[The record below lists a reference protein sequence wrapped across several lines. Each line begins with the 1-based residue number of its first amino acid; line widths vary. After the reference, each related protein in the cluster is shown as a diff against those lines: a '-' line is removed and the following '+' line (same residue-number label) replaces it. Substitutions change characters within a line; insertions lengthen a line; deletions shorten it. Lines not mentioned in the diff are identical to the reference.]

1 MVYLMMFLFLRKSY
15 WVNSMAQ
22 KEFYTKNYFNSR
34 RAEMEIAYN
43 ALKPDWQDLADYFLP
58 RSVRFLSRNVNKQ
71 PAKNRKIKDSTPLI
85 AVRNF
90 SSGMMSGATSPA
102 TNWFK
107 VRVRGFE
114 SETSYE
120 VKSWCSKVESLLR
133 DIFNSSNL
141 YRVLPSVYK
150 QLGVFGI
157 SALALQEDETS
168 IFRCQLLPI
177 GSYRIARNSKGEID
191 TICRVYMET
200 AKNLYDAFG
209 EENVSK
215 NVLNAIHS
223 NRYEEMFEVVHFVE
237 PNKDFMPDSLWA
249 KDKAFVSVYYEY
261 VSTEEKFLSKSGF
274 DKFPYAIF
282 ESEINGEDVYPCE
295 CPGVNAL
302 PDVKQLMS
310 MVIDEGKAV
319 KKMISPTYKGP
330 ASLKNK
336 KMVDAPAAFIEED
349 ENGRG
354 LSPVYEVNPRVL
366 EVESIIEKLKQSI
379 KEIFYNDLFAMILN
393 TAERSRTATEVNEL
407 KEEKM
412 VLLSPLLQQIHNG
425 LNIIIDWVFNECIK
439 LNILPEPPSEI
450 MGANMDI
457 EFVSTLAQA
466 QKAIKISAMER
477 FTTFA
482 INLANTMDSSLTKK
496 INASKMID
504 DYADYANISPEQL
517 VPTLEVEKYRQK
529 EEENQKQQTAIE
541 QAKQSVEIIQNIA
554 GTDASGSDLLS
565 RLGIL

>member
-1 MVYLMMFLFLRKSY
+1 MK
-15 WVNSMAQ
+15 Q
-22 KEFYTKNYFNSR
+22 TKYSKKYFNSR
-34 RAEMEIAYN
+34 RAELEVAYN
-43 ALKPDWQDLADYFLP
+43 AIKGDWQDLADYFLP
-58 RSVRFLSRNVNKQ
+58 RSVRFLARTANKT
-71 PAKNRKIKDSTPLI
+71 PVKNRKIKDSTPLL

-107 VRVRGFE
+107 VRVRNYGQE
-114 SETSYE
+114 GNYPVKKWCNAVET
-120 VKSWCSKVESLLR
+120 LFR
-133 DIFNSSNL
+133 DVFNSSNL
-141 YRVLPSVYK
+141 YRILPSVYK
-150 QLGVFGI
+150 QIGVFGI
-157 SALALQEDETS
+157 SVLGMMNDETS
-168 IFRCQLLPI
+168 ILRCQLLPI
-177 GSYRIARNSKGEID
+177 GSYRIAKNSKGEVD

-200 AKNLYDAFG
+200 AKNLYDKFG

-215 NVLNAIHS
+215 EVLSAIES
-223 NRYEEMFEVVHFVE
+223 NRYEEVFEIVHFVE
-237 PNKDFMPDSLWA
+237 PNKDFLPSSIWA
-249 KDKAFVSVYYEY
+249 EDKKYVSVYYEWA
-261 VSTEEKFLSKSGF
+261 STEEKFLSKSGF
-274 DKFPYAIF
+274 DKFPYAVF
-282 ESEINGEDVYPCE
+282 ESEVNGEDVYPCE

-336 KMVDAPAAFIEED
+336 KMIDAPAAFIEED

-354 LSPVYEVNPRVL
+354 LSPIYEVNPRVL
-366 EVESIIEKLKQSI
+366 EVDSIIEKLKQSI

-425 LNIIIDWVFNECIK
+425 LNQIIDWVFEECIR
-439 LNILPEPPSEI
+439 LDILPEPPEEI

-466 QKAIKISAMER
+466 QKAVKISAMER
-477 FTTFA
+477 FTTFT
-482 INLANTMDSSLTKK
+482 INLAQSLDPSLKNKLNANK
-496 INASKMID
+496 IVD
-504 DYADYANISPEQL
+504 DYADFANISPEQI
-517 VPTLEVEKYRQK
+517 VPTNEVEKRKKQ
-529 EEENQKQQTAIE
+529 EEDAQNQKQMIE
-541 QAKQSVEIIQNIA
+541 QVKNSTEIIKNIA
-554 GTDASGSDLLS
+554 GVDSYGSDLMA
-565 RLGIL
+565 RLGLT

>member
-1 MVYLMMFLFLRKSY
+1 MEKKSTY
-15 WVNSMAQ
+15 S
-22 KEFYTKNYFNSR
+22 KRYFNAR
-34 RAEMEIAYN
+34 RVELEVAYN
-43 ALKPDWQDLADYFLP
+43 ALKSDWQDLADYFLP
-58 RSVRFLSRNVNKQ
+58 RSVRFLARNVNKQ
-71 PAKNRKIKDSTPLI
+71 PIKNRKIKDSTPLL

-107 VRVRGFE
+107 VKVKDYKQE
-114 SETSYE
+114 DSYE
-120 VKSWCSKVESLLR
+120 VKSWCNSVEVLLR
-133 DIFNSSNL
+133 DIFNASNL

-157 SALALQEDETS
+157 SALALMSDETT

-177 GSYRIARNSKGEID
+177 GSYRIAKNQKGEVD
-191 TICRVYMET
+191 TICRVYMDT
-200 AKNLYDAFG
+200 AKNLYDMFG
-209 EENVSK
+209 EENVSRE
-215 NVLNAIHS
+215 VLNAIHS
-223 NRYEEMFEVVHFVE
+223 NRYEDMFEIVHFIE
-237 PNKDFMPDSLWA
+237 PNKDFLPDSVWA
-249 KDKAFVSVYYEY
+249 SDKAFISVYYEY
-261 VSTEEKFLSKSGF
+261 ASNEEKFLSKSGF
-274 DKFPYAIF
+274 DRFPYAVF
-282 ESEINGEDVYPCE
+282 ESEVNGEDVYPCE

-336 KMVDAPAAFIEED
+336 KMIDAPAAFIEED

-354 LSPVYEVNPRVL
+354 LSPIYEVNPRVL
-366 EVESIIEKLKQSI
+366 EVDSIIDKLKESI

-412 VLLSPLLQQIHNG
+412 VLLSPLLQQIHSG
-425 LNIIIDWVFNECIK
+425 LNVIIDWVFQECIN
-439 LNILPEPPSEI
+439 LNILPEPPVEI

-466 QKAIKISAMER
+466 QKATKISAMER
-477 FTTFA
+477 FTTFTV
-482 INLANTMDSSLTKK
+482 NLANSLDPALTKK
-496 INASKMID
+496 INANKMVD
-504 DYADYANISPEQL
+504 DYADYANISPEQI
-517 VPTLEVEKYRQK
+517 VPTRDVEK
-529 EEENQKQQTAIE
+529 QKQKDEESKKQQQTIE
-541 QAKQSVEIIQNIA
+541 QIKQGSEIIQNIA
-554 GTDASGSDLLS
+554 GTDSYGGDLME

>member
-1 MVYLMMFLFLRKSY
+1 MKL
-15 WVNSMAQ
+15 N
-22 KEFYTKNYFNSR
+22 EIYTKNYFDSR
-34 RAEMEIAYN
+34 RAEMEVAYN

-71 PAKNRKIKDSTPLI
+71 PAKNKKIKDSTPLI

-114 SETSYE
+114 SETSYD
-120 VKSWCSKVESLLR
+120 VKSWCSQVETLLR

-157 SALALQEDETS
+157 SAIALQEDETS

-177 GSYRIARNSKGEID
+177 GSYRIARNFKGEID

-200 AKNLYDAFG
+200 AKNLYDTFG

-223 NRYEEMFEVVHFVE
+223 NRYEELFEIVHFVE
-237 PNKDFMPDSLWA
+237 PNKNFMPDSVWA

-261 VSTEEKFLSKSGF
+261 ASTEEKFLSKSGF
-274 DKFPYAIF
+274 DKFPYAVF
-282 ESEINGEDVYPCE
+282 ESEVNGEDVYPCE

-425 LNIIIDWVFNECIK
+425 LNIIIDWVFNECVK
-439 LNILPEPPSEI
+439 LKILPEPPAEI

-482 INLANTMDSSLTKK
+482 INLANTLDSSLTKK

-529 EEENQKQQTAIE
+529 EEENKKQQTAIE
-541 QAKQSVEIIQNIA
+541 QAKQGVEIIQNIA
-554 GTDASGSDLLS
+554 GTDTSANELLAK
-565 RLGIL
+565 LGIF

>member
-1 MVYLMMFLFLRKSY
+1 M
-15 WVNSMAQ
+15 
-22 KEFYTKNYFNSR
+22 KENKYSKKYFTSR
-34 RAEMEIAYN
+34 RAELDIAYN
-43 ALKPDWQDLADYFLP
+43 VFKPDWQDLADYFLP
-58 RSVRFLSRNVNKQ
+58 RSVRFLTRNVNKQ
-71 PAKNRKIKDSTPLI
+71 PAKNKKIKDSTPLI

-107 VRVRGFE
+107 VKIRNYGKE
-114 SETSYE
+114 QSYE
-120 VKSWCSKVESLLR
+120 VKTWCNQVENIFR

-141 YRVLPSVYK
+141 YRILPSVYK
-150 QLGVFGI
+150 QIGVFGI
-157 SALALQEDETS
+157 SVFAMLSDEETVL
-168 IFRCQLLPI
+168 RCRLLPI
-177 GSYRIARNSKGEID
+177 GSYRIAKNQKGEVD

-200 AKNLYDAFG
+200 AGNLYNQFG

-215 NVLNAIHS
+215 EVLNAIHS
-223 NRYEEMFEVVHFVE
+223 NRYEELFEVVHFVE
-237 PNKDFMPDSLWA
+237 PNKEYKPDSVWA
-249 KDKAFVSVYYEY
+249 ANKEFISVYYEND
-261 VSTEEKFLSKSGF
+261 SNEEKFLSKGGF
-274 DKFPYAIF
+274 DKFPYAVF
-282 ESEINGEDVYPCE
+282 EAEVNGEDIYPSE

-336 KMVDAPAAFIEED
+336 KMIDAPAAFIEED

-354 LSPVYEVNPRVL
+354 LSPIYEVNPRVL
-366 EVESIIEKLKQSI
+366 EVDSIIEKLKESI

-425 LNIIIDWVFNECIK
+425 LNQVMDWVFTECVR
-439 LNILPEPPSEI
+439 LNILPEPPVEI
-450 MGANMDI
+450 MGSNMEI

-466 QKAIKISAMER
+466 QKAVKISAMER
-477 FTTFA
+477 FTTFTV
-482 INLANTMDSSLTKK
+482 NLAQTLDPSLKMK
-496 INASKMID
+496 LNASKIVD
-504 DYADYANISPEQL
+504 DYADYVNISPEQI
-517 VPTLEVEKYRQK
+517 VPDYEVEKIKQK
-529 EEENQKQQTAIE
+529 LEEQESQEKAVNQMKTG
-541 QAKQSVEIIQNIA
+541 SEIIKNIA
-554 GTDASGSDLLS
+554 GTDSFGSELLAK
-565 RLGIL
+565 LGLI

>member
-1 MVYLMMFLFLRKSY
+1 MKQTQYSK
-15 WVNSMAQ
+15 
-22 KEFYTKNYFNSR
+22 KYFNSR
-34 RAEMEIAYN
+34 RAELEVAYN
-43 ALKPDWQDLADYFLP
+43 AIKADWQDLADYFLP
-58 RSVRFLSRNVNKQ
+58 RSVRFLARTANKT
-71 PAKNRKIKDSTPLI
+71 PVKNRKIKDSTPLL

-107 VRVRGFE
+107 VRVRNYGQE
-114 SETSYE
+114 GSYPVKKWCNAVET
-120 VKSWCSKVESLLR
+120 LFR

-141 YRVLPSVYK
+141 YRILPSVYK
-150 QLGVFGI
+150 QIGVFGI
-157 SALALQEDETS
+157 SVLGMMSDETS
-168 IFRCQLLPI
+168 ILRCQLLPI
-177 GSYRIARNSKGEID
+177 GSYRIAKNAKGEVD

-200 AKNLYDAFG
+200 AKNLYDKFG
-209 EENVSK
+209 EENVS
-215 NVLNAIHS
+215 NEVLKAVES
-223 NRYEEMFEVVHFVE
+223 NRYEELFEVVHFVE
-237 PNKDFMPDSLWA
+237 PNKDFMPDSVWA
-249 KDKAFVSVYYEY
+249 EDKKFVSVYYEFA
-261 VSTEEKFLSKSGF
+261 SSEEKFLSKSGF
-274 DKFPYAIF
+274 DKFPYAVF
-282 ESEINGEDVYPCE
+282 EAEVNGEDVYPCE

-336 KMVDAPAAFIEED
+336 KMIDAPAAFIEED

-354 LSPVYEVNPRVL
+354 LSPIYEVNPRVL
-366 EVESIIEKLKQSI
+366 EVDSIIEKLKQSI

-425 LNIIIDWVFNECIK
+425 LNHVIDWVFEECIS
-439 LNILPEPPSEI
+439 LDILPEPPVEI

-466 QKAIKISAMER
+466 QKAVKISAMER
-477 FTTFA
+477 FTTFT
-482 INLANTMDSSLTKK
+482 INLAQSLDPALKSKLNANK
-496 INASKMID
+496 IID
-504 DYADYANISPEQL
+504 DYADFANISPEQI
-517 VPTLEVEKYRQK
+517 VPTKEIEKQK
-529 EEENQKQQTAIE
+529 KKDEDTQNQKQMIE
-541 QAKQSVEIIQNIA
+541 QVKDSTEIIKNIA
-554 GTDASGSDLLS
+554 GVDSYGSDLMA
-565 RLGIL
+565 RLGLT

>member
-1 MVYLMMFLFLRKSY
+1 MK
-15 WVNSMAQ
+15 
-22 KEFYTKNYFNSR
+22 KNKYSKKYFNSR
-34 RAEMEIAYN
+34 RAELDIAYN
-43 ALKPDWQDLADYFLP
+43 AFKPDWQDLADYFLP
-58 RSVRFLSRNVNKQ
+58 RSARFLTRNVNKQ
-71 PAKNRKIKDSTPLI
+71 PAKNKKIKDSTPLI

-107 VRVRGFE
+107 VKIRNYGKE
-114 SETSYE
+114 QSYE
-120 VKSWCSKVESLLR
+120 VKTWCNQVENIFR

-141 YRVLPSVYK
+141 YRILPSVYK
-150 QLGVFGI
+150 QIGVFGI
-157 SALALQEDETS
+157 SVFAMLSDEET
-168 IFRCQLLPI
+168 ILRCRLLPI
-177 GSYRIARNSKGEID
+177 GSYRIAKNQKGEVD

-200 AKNLYDAFG
+200 AGNLYNQFG

-215 NVLNAIHS
+215 EVLNAIHS
-223 NRYEEMFEVVHFVE
+223 NRYEELFEVVHFVE
-237 PNKDFMPDSLWA
+237 PNKEYKPDSVWA
-249 KDKAFVSVYYEY
+249 ENKEFISVYYEND
-261 VSTEEKFLSKSGF
+261 SNEEKFLSKGGF
-274 DKFPYAIF
+274 DKFPYAVF
-282 ESEINGEDVYPCE
+282 EAEVNGEDIYPSE

-336 KMVDAPAAFIEED
+336 KMIDAPAAFIEED

-354 LSPVYEVNPRVL
+354 LSPIYEVNPRVL
-366 EVESIIEKLKQSI
+366 EVDSIIEKLKESI

-425 LNIIIDWVFNECIK
+425 LNQVMDWVFTECVR
-439 LNILPEPPSEI
+439 LNILPEPPIEI
-450 MGANMDI
+450 MGSNMEI

-466 QKAIKISAMER
+466 QKAVKISAMER
-477 FTTFA
+477 FTTFTV
-482 INLANTMDSSLTKK
+482 NLAQTLDPSLKMK
-496 INASKMID
+496 LNASKIVD
-504 DYADYANISPEQL
+504 DYADYVNISPEQI
-517 VPTLEVEKYRQK
+517 VPDYEVEKIKQK
-529 EEENQKQQTAIE
+529 LEEQESQEKAVNQMKTG
-541 QAKQSVEIIQNIA
+541 SEIIKNIA
-554 GTDASGSDLLS
+554 GTDSFGSELLS
-565 RLGIL
+565 KLGLI

>member
-1 MVYLMMFLFLRKSY
+1 MKKTQYS
-15 WVNSMAQ
+15 
-22 KEFYTKNYFNSR
+22 KNYFNSR
-34 RAEMEIAYN
+34 RAELEVAYN
-43 ALKPDWQDLADYFLP
+43 AIKPDWQDLADYFLP
-58 RSVRFLSRNVNKQ
+58 RSVRFLARTANKP
-71 PAKNRKIKDSTPLI
+71 PAKNKKIKDSTPLL

-107 VRVRGFE
+107 VRIRNYGKE
-114 SETSYE
+114 GSYA
-120 VKSWCSKVESLLR
+120 VKTWCNSVENLFR

-157 SALALQEDETS
+157 SVLGLMNDEVS
-168 IFRCQLLPI
+168 VLRCQLLPI
-177 GSYRIARNSKGEID
+177 GSYRIAKNQKGDVD

-200 AKNLYDAFG
+200 AKNLYDKFG

-215 NVLNAIHS
+215 EVLEAIHS
-223 NRYEEMFEVVHFVE
+223 NRYEDLFEVVHFVE
-237 PNKDFMPDSLWA
+237 PNKDYMPDSVWA
-249 KDKAFVSVYYEY
+249 EDKEFVSVYYEFA
-261 VSTEEKFLSKSGF
+261 SSEDKFLSKSGF
-274 DKFPYAIF
+274 DKFPYAVF
-282 ESEINGEDVYPCE
+282 EAEVNGEDVYPCE

-336 KMVDAPAAFIEED
+336 KMIDAPAAFIEED

-354 LSPVYEVNPRVL
+354 LSPIYEVNPRVL
-366 EVESIIEKLKQSI
+366 EVDSIIEKLKTSI

-425 LNIIIDWVFNECIK
+425 LNQIIDWVFQESIQ
-439 LNILPEPPSEI
+439 LNILPEPPVEI
-450 MGANMDI
+450 MGQEMDI

-466 QKAIKISAMER
+466 QKAVKISAMER
-477 FTTFA
+477 FTTFTV
-482 INLANTMDSSLTKK
+482 NLAQTLDTSLKNK
-496 INASKMID
+496 LNASKIID
-504 DYADYANISPEQL
+504 DYADYANISPEQIIS
-517 VPTLEVEKYRQK
+517 TEEFEKQKQK
-529 EEENQKQQTAIE
+529 EAETQNQKQAIE
-541 QAKQSVEIIQNIA
+541 QVKESSEIIKNIA
-554 GTDASGSDLLS
+554 GVDSYGSDLMA
-565 RLGIL
+565 RLGLT